1 MMYQTN
7 CMDCVAHSEQKTV
20 WEWKSGVRKRPCAV
34 ILFIWEKQV
43 KTLQNKSNNYP
54 HKIAYGI
61 QTDLKLL
68 RNPSCGA
75 QNMAVL
81 RHILTAAPSS
91 PRCICHRQRSA
102 TKPGTRVPRSL
113 NHFTQCQNKNGHLS
127 VTVFDLAERV
137 QLNPN
142 LNPTFQ
148 GRQKWLFSCRSYNW
162 KW

>member
-1 MMYQTN
+1 MKRRRT
-7 CMDCVAHSEQKTV
+7 EKTV
-20 WEWKSGVRKRPCAV
+20 RRSFIYMEKASKIAVSKSY
-34 ILFIWEKQV
+34 
-43 KTLQNKSNNYP
+43 NYP

-102 TKPGTRVPRSL
+102 TKPGTRVPRTS
-113 NHFTQCQNKNGHLS
+113 F
-127 VTVFDLAERV
+127 V
-137 QLNPN
+137 
-142 LNPTFQ
+142 
-148 GRQKWLFSCRSYNW
+148 
-162 KW
+162 

>member
-1 MMYQTN
+1 MKRRRT
-7 CMDCVAHSEQKTV
+7 EKTV
-20 WEWKSGVRKRPCAV
+20 RRSFIYMGKASKIAV
-34 ILFIWEKQV
+34 KQR
-43 KTLQNKSNNYP
+43 LQCP

-102 TKPGTRVPRSL
+102 TKPGTRVPRTS
-113 NHFTQCQNKNGHLS
+113 F
-127 VTVFDLAERV
+127 V
-137 QLNPN
+137 
-142 LNPTFQ
+142 
-148 GRQKWLFSCRSYNW
+148 
-162 KW
+162 